1 MKKLGLGIIV
11 LIAVL
16 LGVAAVVPFLFKD
29 KIVQATKDAAN
40 QELNAIL
47 NFESID
53 VSLLQNIKNFPD
65 ITLVIHQPSISGVGQ
80 FSGDTLIKM
89 EALKLAL
96 DIQSIFQTE
105 KPMEI
110 HGIELVNADIYAK
123 VAADSQTNWDITKP
137 TKETKEPSKFS
148 LAIENFILDNVNV
161 KYLDVPGNNSAEIMG
176 LNHKASGDFTNNLV
190 KYSSETNI
198 EDLSYFQGLIPYLKN
213 VKLINE
219 STIEIDQAAKKYT
232 FSGNKINLND
242 LELLLNGYIQQMDK
256 DAMSM
261 SLDFKTENSDFK
273 KVLSL
278 IPAIYKN
285 DFKNI
290 ETKGK
295 FDLKGKIEGL
305 YQGSVYPK
313 MDIVFNVENGEFH
326 YPDMPQKV
334 SNIQIASLVKSPGGS
349 FDNMV
354 IDVSKFSM
362 NIGSDPFEGR
372 LKVSQ
377 PMSNPYLELYSKGK
391 INLGDVVKFYPMEGV
406 KKLEGLVNLDLDLKA
421 RKSDLVAKNYSA
433 IQASGTANVKGMTY
447 ESSTV
452 EKPVRISDLVLN
464 FSPQFVDMPACVMNI
479 GSTDFNVKG
488 RLENFIAYYLSK
500 DAVMTG
506 NLNLISQK
514 VDMNEFSSE
523 DKAGKKSEYVM
534 VPNKIDFTGNATI
547 GEMLYGKINIK
558 NIAGSMSVKDE
569 KITLSNVKAELLGGQ
584 AKMNAIYSTVGQTK
598 PLTAVHYDIE
608 SFDINQVYNYMESAP
623 KLAPI
628 MKYMTG
634 KLSSSSNLTM
644 NLLPDLSPDLNTLN
658 GDFSVAIPIAK
669 VIGLPVLQ
677 QIASVTKLGQ
687 LNNLE
692 ATNIKANMSF
702 DNGRIVLQPTKFKA
716 NNLDMTLAGLQG
728 LDKSIDYKMAVDVP
742 FSQLG
747 NASSVVNGLISKFK
761 LPFIG
766 NINPEMIRINLNIK
780 GFFDKPQ
787 ISLGAPEILSGGKP
801 ADAKTVAVDA
811 VKKVGE
817 DLKNQALKTAD
828 SIKNVAIQEANKK
841 VDEVKKEA
849 EKKVDEAKKKAE
861 EEVNKKK
868 DELLQELKKKLPW

>member
-1 MKKLGLGIIV
+1 MKKIVVGIVVFIVV
-11 LIAVL
+11 LI
-16 LGVAAVVPFLFKD
+16 VAAVAVPFLFKD
-29 KIVQATKDAAN
+29 KIVQAAKDAAN

-65 ITLVIHQPSISGVGQ
+65 ITLVVHQPSISGIGQ
-80 FSGDTLIKM
+80 FSGDTLVKI

-96 DIQSIFQTE
+96 DIKSIFQTA

-110 HGIELVNADIYAK
+110 HGIELVNAYIYAK
-123 VAADSQTNWDITKP
+123 VAADSQANWDITKP

-148 LAIENFILDNVNV
+148 LAIENIVLDNVNV
-161 KYLDVPGNNSAEIMG
+161 KYIDVPANNSAEIIG
-176 LNHKASGDFTNNLV
+176 LNHKANGDFTNNLV
-190 KYSSETNI
+190 KYSSETTIDN
-198 EDLSYFQGLIPYLKN
+198 LSYFQGLIPYLKN
-213 VKLINE
+213 ARLTNE
-219 STIEIDQAAKKYT
+219 STIEIDQAAKKYS
-232 FSGNKINLND
+232 FSTNKIHLND
-242 LELLLNGYIQQMDK
+242 LELLLNGFIQQMDK
-256 DAMSM
+256 EAMSM
-261 SLDFKTENSDFK
+261 NLDFKTENNDFK

-290 ETKGK
+290 ETKGQ
-295 FDLKGKIEGL
+295 FDLKGKVEGF
-305 YQGSVYPK
+305 YSGSVYPK
-313 MDIVFNVENGEFH
+313 MDIIFHVNNGEFQ
-326 YPDMPQKV
+326 YPDLPKKV
-334 SNIQIASLVKSPGGS
+334 SNIQIASAIKSPGGS
-349 FDNMV
+349 IDNMT

-377 PMSNPYLELYSKGK
+377 PRSNPYLELYSKGK
-391 INLGDVVKFYPMEGV
+391 INLGDVLKFYPMEGV
-406 KKLEGLVNLDLDLKA
+406 KKLEGLVHLDLNVKA
-421 RKSDLVAKNYSA
+421 RKSDLQTKNYSA
-433 IQASGTANVKGMTY
+433 IQATGTANVKGLAY

-464 FSPQFVDMPACVMNI
+464 FSPQFVDMPACMGNI

-500 DAVMTG
+500 DEVMRG
-506 NLNLISQK
+506 NLNFISQK
-514 VDMNEFSSE
+514 LDMNEFSSE
-523 DKAGKKSEYVM
+523 DKSGKKAEYVM

-547 GEMLYGKINIK
+547 GEMLYGKMTIK
-558 NIAGSMSVKDE
+558 NITGSMMVKEE

-584 AKMNAIYSTVGQTK
+584 ARLNAIYSTVGQSK
-598 PLTAVHYDIE
+598 PLTAVNYNIE

-634 KLSSSSNLTM
+634 KLSSTSNLTM

-658 GDFSVAIPIAK
+658 GDFSVAIPFAK

-677 QIASVTKLGQ
+677 QIASVTKLSQ
-687 LNNLE
+687 LNNLD
-692 ATNIKANMSF
+692 ATNIKADMSF
-702 DNGRIVLQPTKFKA
+702 DNGRIILQPTKFKA
-716 NNLDMTLAGLQG
+716 NNLDMTLAGFQG

-761 LPFIG
+761 LPFVG
-766 NINPEMIRINLNIK
+766 NINPEMIRLNLNIK

-801 ADAKTVAVDA
+801 ADAKSVAVDA

-828 SIKNVAIQEANKK
+828 SFKNQALQEANKK

-849 EKKVDEAKKKAE
+849 EKRVEDAKKKAE

-868 DELLQELKKKLPW
+868 DELLNELKKKLPW

>member
-1 MKKLGLGIIV
+1 MKKIIIGIIIFITV
-11 LIAVL
+11 LI
-16 LGVAAVVPFLFKD
+16 GAAAAVPFLFKD
-29 KIVQATKDAAN
+29 KIVQAAKDAAN

-53 VSLLQNIKNFPD
+53 VSLLQNLKNFPD
-65 ITLVIHQPSISGVGQ
+65 ITLVVHQPSISGLGQ
-80 FSGDTLIKM
+80 FSGDTLVKM

-96 DIQSIFQTE
+96 DIKSLFQTE

-137 TKETKEPSKFS
+137 SKETKEPSKFS
-148 LAIENFILDNVNV
+148 LAIESIVLDNVNV
-161 KYLDVPGNNSAEIMG
+161 KYIDVPANNSAEIIG
-176 LNHKASGDFTNNLV
+176 LNHKANGDFANNLV
-190 KYSSETNI
+190 KYTSETTI
-198 EDLSYFQGLIPYLKN
+198 EDLSYLHGLIPYLKN
-213 VKLINE
+213 TRLTNE

-232 FSGNKINLND
+232 FSGNTINLND
-242 LELLLNGYIQQMDK
+242 LELLFNGFIQQMDK

-261 SLDFKTENSDFK
+261 SLDFMTENNDFK

-290 ETKGK
+290 ETKGQ
-295 FDLKGKIEGL
+295 FDLKGKVDGL
-305 YQGSVYPK
+305 YRGSIYPK
-313 MDIVFNVENGEFH
+313 MDIVFNVNNGEFH
-326 YPDMPQKV
+326 YPDMPKRV
-334 SNIQIASLVKSPGGS
+334 SNIQMASTVKSPGGS
-349 FDNMV
+349 MDNLA

-362 NIGSDPFEGR
+362 NIGSDPFEGK
-372 LKVSQ
+372 LKVTQ
-377 PMSNPYLELYSKGK
+377 PMSNPYIELYSKGK
-391 INLGDVVKFYPMEGV
+391 INLGDVLKFYPMEGV

-433 IQASGTANVKGMTY
+433 IHAVGIANVKGLTY

-464 FSPQFVDMPACVMNI
+464 FSPQFVDMPACVGNI

-500 DAVMTG
+500 DEVMRG
-506 NLNLISQK
+506 NLNFISQK
-514 VDMNEFSSE
+514 VDMNEFASE
-523 DKAGKKSEYVM
+523 DKSGKKSEYVM
-534 VPNKIDFTGNATI
+534 VPNKIDFIGNATI
-547 GEMLYGKINIK
+547 GEILYGKMNIK
-558 NIAGSMSVKDE
+558 NIAGSITVKEE
-569 KITLSNVKAELLGGQ
+569 KITLNNVKAELLGGQ

-628 MKYMTG
+628 MKFMTG

-658 GDFSVAIPIAK
+658 GDFSVAIPVAK
-669 VIGLPVLQ
+669 VIGLPVLE
-677 QIASVTKLGQ
+677 QIANVTKLSQ

-692 ATNIKANMSF
+692 ATNIKADMSF
-702 DNGRIVLQPTKFKA
+702 DHGKIVLQPTKFKA
-716 NNLDMTLAGLQG
+716 NNLDMTLAGFQG

-766 NINPEMIRINLNIK
+766 NINPEMIRLNLNIK

-787 ISLGAPEILSGGKP
+787 ITLGAPEILSGGKP

-817 DLKNQALKTAD
+817 DIKNQALKTAD
-828 SIKNVAIQEANKK
+828 SMKNVAIQEANKK
-841 VDEVKKEA
+841 VDEVKKET
-849 EKKVDEAKKKAE
+849 EKRVEEVKKKAE
-861 EEVNKKK
+861 EEVDKKK
-868 DELLQELKKKLPW
+868 EELLKELKKKLPW

>member
-242 LELLLNGYIQQMDK
+242 LELLLNGYIQHKDK

-377 PMSNPYLELYSKGK
+377 PMSNPYVELYSKGK
-391 INLGDVVKFYPMEGV
+391 INLGDVLKFYPMEGV

-569 KITLSNVKAELLGGQ
+569 KITLNNVKAELLGGQ

-644 NLLPDLSPDLNTLN
+644 NLLPDLSPDLNTLK

-817 DLKNQALKTAD
+817 DLKNQALKSAD